1 MRYQRFS
8 QAKSTR
14 TRGALLARRAASSRH
29 CGSQRRPRSSQTKA
43 ASSQGAGPCSEA
55 GSSRR
60 LATGAKA
67 RSASSRP
74 AEAAQDAVELQVLVP
89 EGAQDQQRA
98 PVPGLHGGLRR
109 GRGAGRAPAGEQFEE
124 AGGVGLERIDPA
136 EVAEDALARSGAAI
150 GQALAIGFLQA
161 EILLGC
167 AVGGADSD
175 FAQVHGRDPR
185 MSLRCQAWRTEK
197 VKGNG
202 DKYIAYTHYIV
213 TAISGNQSLRR

>member
-1 MRYQRFS
+1 MSYSASTTCTANSVRNCSNKATSKALLQASRRSRVRYQRFS

-109 GRGAGRAPAGEQFEE
+109 GRGAGRAPAAVSSSKRRAAWGWS
-124 AGGVGLERIDPA
+124 GSTRPRLPRTRWRGRERPSGR
-136 EVAEDALARSGAAI
+136 RS
-150 GQALAIGFLQA
+150 
-161 EILLGC
+161 
-167 AVGGADSD
+167 
-175 FAQVHGRDPR
+175 R
-185 MSLRCQAWRTEK
+185 
-197 VKGNG
+197 
-202 DKYIAYTHYIV
+202 
-213 TAISGNQSLRR
+213 